1 MKHQLELMID
11 FVEESVVSLVLDLSE
26 IIEGLRFHAV
36 CARTQPLINQ
46 SHTQQRLLF
55 SQHNSDEDWSQIIL
69 SDEKVL
75 EVDVSKIVHWIP

>member
-11 FVEESVVSLVLDLSE
+11 FVEEPVVSLVLDLSK

-36 CARTQPLINQ
+36 RARTQPLINQ
-46 SHTQQRLLF
+46 GHTQERLIF
-55 SQHNSDEDWSQIIL
+55 SQHNSDEDWSRITF

-75 EVDVSKIVHWIP
+75 EADVSEIVH